1 MMIRGDQWVEYL
13 RAEFIMLL
21 PTLEKCPGPTRRI
34 KREAR
39 KRVVATS
46 PRHETGNF
54 CKVVM
59 CSYNREIACPE
70 HCGAIWQDPVGLAF
84 VLLGQAWM
92 LRSRQCS
99 V

>member
-1 MMIRGDQWVEYL
+1 MIRGDQWVEYL
-13 RAEFIMLL
+13 RTEFILVASDLGEMSRSS
-21 PTLEKCPGPTRRI
+21 PENQEGGS
-34 KREAR
+34 

-46 PRHETGNF
+46 LRHETSNF

-59 CSYNREIACPE
+59 CSYNRVIACPE
-70 HCGAIWQDPVGLAF
+70 NCGAIWQDPVGLAF

-92 LRSRQCS
+92 LRSRQCP